1 MRILIADDDRVSRRM
16 LESILTRYGHEVVAV
31 ADGLAAQAALL
42 QADGPRLAILD
53 WMMPGADGLAVC
65 RAVRQIAEPY
75 VYLILLTSRDRRED
89 MLAGLDAGADDFLTK
104 PMDSI
109 ELRARLRSGARVLE
123 LQEGLLLAQ
132 EALRRQAN
140 FDHLTGLWNRRM
152 VLDRLGL
159 ELERARREQ
168 LPVNVLLADLDLFKQ
183 VNDTHGHAAGDEVLV
198 EASRRMRQALG
209 EHGFIGRYGG
219 EEFLAVLP
227 RCSAQE
233 AREVAERMRADMAAR
248 PVMACGVPLSV
259 SLSIGVAS
267 MAGAEAHTLIQSADL
282 ALYRA
287 KALGRNGVQGPDL
300 G

>member
-16 LESILTRYGHEVVAV
+16 LEGILTRYGHDVLAV

-123 LQEGLLLAQ
+123 L
-132 EALRRQAN
+132 
-140 FDHLTGLWNRRM
+140 
-152 VLDRLGL
+152 
-159 ELERARREQ
+159 
-168 LPVNVLLADLDLFKQ
+168 
-183 VNDTHGHAAGDEVLV
+183 
-198 EASRRMRQALG
+198 
-209 EHGFIGRYGG
+209 
-219 EEFLAVLP
+219 
-227 RCSAQE
+227 
-233 AREVAERMRADMAAR
+233 
-248 PVMACGVPLSV
+248 
-259 SLSIGVAS
+259 
-267 MAGAEAHTLIQSADL
+267 
-282 ALYRA
+282 
-287 KALGRNGVQGPDL
+287 
-300 G
+300 